1 MQIWVCEPS
10 QNQVLYPLE
19 EQRGSSVTRY
29 VFAGVLMAVGLALIH
44 TVTGCKR
51 LRKAIQDLMKFCLA
65 PYPDSIAGS

>member
-1 MQIWVCEPS
+1 M
-10 QNQVLYPLE
+10 
-19 EQRGSSVTRY
+19 THY

-44 TVTGCKR
+44 TVTGCER